1 MTKKKT
7 KKKPTRIL
15 IQDKRVA
22 IAKDALL
29 QLKAGIYDPKFGNG
43 YVPTLDDVDF
53 EGIANGCEILVGE
66 SAEKVELKSYL
77 DKLVNKK
84 KPCEV
89 CAKGALFLSSV
100 RKFNNF
106 SIQDAAD
113 HNGDIS
119 YWASNI
125 AEDIFGV
132 NNAKL
137 IEAYFEGASSYLP
150 VWLEQEMVKIDKF
163 GAKYPNSVE
172 RLEVILKNIIKN
184 KGTFKPEVL

>member
-1 MTKKKT
+1 MVKKKT

-29 QLKAGIYDPKFGNG
+29 QLKAGIYTPETRNG
-43 YVPTLDDVDF
+43 YVPILDDVDF
-53 EGIANGCEILVGE
+53 EGIANSCEILVGKP
-66 SAEKVELKSYL
+66 AEKVGLKSYL

-89 CAKGALFLSSV
+89 CAKGALFLSSI

-113 HNGDIS
+113 HNGSIS
-119 YWASNI
+119 YWASKI
-125 AEDIFGV
+125 AEFIFGV

-137 IEAYFEGASSYLP
+137 IEAYFECYLP
-150 VWLEQEMVKIDKF
+150 VCSEQEMVKIDKF

>member
-1 MTKKKT
+1 MVKKKT

-15 IQDKRVA
+15 IQNKRVA

-29 QLKAGIYDPKFGNG
+29 QLKAGIYHPKAGNG
-43 YVPTLDDVDF
+43 YVPALDDVDF
-53 EGIANGCEILVGE
+53 ESIANGCEILTGE

-77 DKLVNKK
+77 DKLVNNK

-89 CAKGALFLSSV
+89 CAKGALFLSSI

-113 HNGDIS
+113 NNGDIS
-119 YWASNI
+119 YKASEI

-137 IEAYFEGASSYLP
+137 IEAYFESDSGYLP
-150 VWLEQEMVKIDKF
+150 VWSEQEVVKINQF
-163 GAKYPNSVE
+163 EVKYPNSVE